1 MMIDLIYF
9 ILSYLPNV
17 HWNFI
22 LKATH
27 FHSEHKTLNA
37 SLSVSKNVIFKVF
50 YLRNPS
56 LIPRTVDSIDRF
68 TNTHSSSVIRIVLFG
83 EICI

>member
-27 FHSEHKTLNA
+27 FHSEHNA